1 MPGKLKRTGKIIT
14 FNIMR
19 KIIAIVCAVPALLAG
34 CSSECIQDSGK
45 HVVKDAVVKNFDQ
58 IKITGAIKLV
68 IKQDSSYAIKI
79 DADSSI
85 VNMVRTDVS
94 SGELRVKLDDG
105 IYCGTDSVV
114 VYAGIGELKKL
125 NTVGAVK
132 VVGDGRIYATDVDL
146 KLEGT
151 SDVSLDLS
159 ASKLTT
165 RIDGI
170 GKLALTGQTGVH
182 NLTAKGTSTV
192 NAFDFVAGIY
202 DINIDGTGKANINVL
217 NDLKIK
223 TAGSSEVYYK
233 GNPKN
238 VDEKKSGATKL
249 EKVN

>member
-1 MPGKLKRTGKIIT
+1 MPVKLKRTGKIIT
-14 FNIMR
+14 FKIMR
-19 KIIAIVCAVPALLAG
+19 KIIAIVFAIPVLLAG

-45 HVVKDAVVKNFDQ
+45 HIIKDVVVKNFDQ

-68 IKQDSSYAIKI
+68 VKQDSSYAVKI
-79 DADSSI
+79 DADSNI
-85 VNMVRTDVS
+85 IKMVRADVS
-94 SGELRVKLDDG
+94 SGELRVKLEDG
-105 IYCGTDSVV
+105 MYCGTDSVV

-125 NTVGAVK
+125 NTIGAVK
-132 VVGDGRIYATDVDL
+132 VVGDGRIYAADVDL

-151 SDVSLDLS
+151 SDVALDLS

-165 RIDGI
+165 TIDGI

-182 NLTAKGTSTV
+182 NLTTKGKSSV

-223 TAGSSEVYYK
+223 TSGSSEVYYK